1 MPVIKENVYSDVMME
16 TLCYQ
21 KTPQKD
27 LMMSIFKPESW
38 AAGDCRPAVLFY
50 LWRGIL

>member
-1 MPVIKENVYSDVMME
+1 MPVIKENVYSDLTIE

-27 LMMSIFKPESW
+27 LTMV
-38 AAGDCRPAVLFY
+38 RL
-50 LWRGIL
+50 